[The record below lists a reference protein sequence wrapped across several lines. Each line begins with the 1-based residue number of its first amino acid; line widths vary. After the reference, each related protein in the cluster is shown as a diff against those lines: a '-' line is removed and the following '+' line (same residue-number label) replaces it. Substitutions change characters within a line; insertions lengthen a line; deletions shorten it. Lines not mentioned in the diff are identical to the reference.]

1 MKWKRAYWWLKI
13 AFYYF
18 IIDAFCIEWNQKL
31 RLNIRDNT
39 HTQFDQLY
47 YKFELLVTLICVK
60 QQKTPIWKQ
69 SPWINSMTLV
79 VVVDITHISTKYVR
93 QFVSALLSLYKIQIY
108 FYLKKKS
115 AQFIY
120 SFGCFYL
127 LSDRIICKIVQRCGP
142 YWYVCLKFDWT
153 YIFNGISVCESIYSQ
168 L

>member
-18 IIDAFCIEWNQKL
+18 IIDVFCIEWNQKL
-31 RLNIRDNT
+31 RLNILDNT
-39 HTQFDQLY
+39 HTQFDQLN

-79 VVVDITHISTKYVR
+79 VVVDITHFSVCAIVTL
-93 QFVSALLSLYKIQIY
+93 QNTNLLL
-108 FYLKKKS
+108 FEKKS